1 MFFYSFF
8 LKNINIDYNFF
19 LKKIRTNST
28 GTIVNIYDNIIVIK
42 GLDDSFV
49 GEIINLN
56 SVSISSH
63 QGIVMNL
70 ELELIK
76 VMIIKGDQTQLI
88 KGSKVFRTYGTV
100 TTRSGFGVLGQIISP
115 LGKFLSFIE
124 SDFKKYAILY
134 VYTVEIHQKSPSIID
149 REAVC
154 TPFLT
159 GILSIDCF
167 IPIGCGQRQLIIG
180 DINSGKTS
188 LALTSIIN
196 QSKFMNILDKSW
208 RLFESSLKTEWKY
221 WRFMP
226 CVFVAIG
233 KKRSEVIR
241 IRHILSNFNALYY
254 TCIVFTSSD
263 SYASLQYLAPYAGAA
278 IGEWFRDKG
287 YNSVVIYD
295 DLSQHAI
302 AYRQISLLLRRPPG
316 REAYPGD
323 IFYIHSRLLERA
335 AQLIKSKGAG
345 SLTALP
351 LVETQ
356 GNDISAYI
364 PTNIISITD
373 GQIFLSPAILNSG
386 IRPGIDLG
394 LSVSRVGSRAQY
406 DSMKFV
412 CKQIKLD
419 YIFFRMYEGLTK
431 FGSDIDPSLRLY
443 IEKGYKLNRLMTQEL
458 FDTKSLIEEVY
469 ILLALSE
476 GYLDDISI
484 NLLDTFFNI
493 FFSRQFISIYLTNKD
508 YYHYFTTNNIILES
522 LFRIGNFSALVDD
535 LRCILSLYKIFFK
548 SNIDNIL

>member
-1 MFFYSFF
+1 MFF
-8 LKNINIDYNFF
+8 LNLILNNNKINNKKLNYNLF

-28 GTIVNIYDNIIVIK
+28 GTITNIYDNVIIIK
-42 GLDDSFV
+42 GLNDSFV

-56 SVSISSH
+56 SASLTSH

-70 ELELIK
+70 DLELIK
-76 VMIIKGDQTQLI
+76 VMIIKGDQTHLT
-88 KGSKVFRTYGTV
+88 KGSKAYRTYGTV

-115 LGKFLSFIE
+115 LGKFLNTIE
-124 SDFKKYAILY
+124 SDFKKYALLH
-134 VYTVEIHQKSPSIID
+134 VYTVEIHQKSPSIIE
-149 REAVC
+149 RESVS

-188 LALTSIIN
+188 LALTAIIN
-196 QSKFMNILDKSW
+196 QSHFMNLMDKSW

-226 CVFVAIG
+226 CIFVAIG

-241 IRHILSNFNALYY
+241 IKFILSNFNALYY

-278 IGEWFRDKG
+278 VGEWFRNRG
-287 YNSVVIYD
+287 YNAIVIYD
-295 DLSQHAI
+295 DLSQHAV

-335 AQLIKSKGAG
+335 AQLIKSKGGG
-345 SLTALP
+345 SLTSLP

-364 PTNIISITD
+364 PTNVISITD

-431 FGSDIDPSLRLY
+431 FGSDIDPSLKLY
-443 IEKGYKLNRLMTQEL
+443 IEKGYKLNKLMTQSL
-458 FDTKSLIEEVY
+458 FETKSLIEEVSM
-469 ILLALSE
+469 LLSLSE
-476 GYLDDISI
+476 GYLDNISI
-484 NLLDTFFNI
+484 HLLYEFFDIFFN
-493 FFSRQFISIYLTNKD
+493 RQFISMYLQKKE
-508 YYHYFTTNNIILES
+508 YYKYLIISNITLES
-522 LFRIGNFSALVDD
+522 LYRMGNFSALLED
-535 LRCILSLYKIFFK
+535 LR
-548 SNIDNIL
+548 